1 MKNSINIIQDQGEI
15 VVTIKLP
22 MDQFVN
28 PLVNLLYHKI
38 KELNIEVKE
47 ALYDSSDTI
56 YRMDVCKL
64 LNVSQTTMTKRIKDG
79 SIPYS
84 KFGSRYVFSK
94 KEVLAAI
101 KKTK

>member
-28 PLVNLLYHKI
+28 PLLSLLNYKI
-38 KELNIEVKE
+38 KELSKEFKEVID
-47 ALYDSSDTI
+47 DSGDTLC
-56 YRMDVCKL
+56 RMGVCRL
-64 LNVSQTTMTKRIKDG
+64 LNISQTTMTKRLKEG

-84 KFGSRYVFSK
+84 RIGRKLVFSK

-101 KKTK
+101 KNK